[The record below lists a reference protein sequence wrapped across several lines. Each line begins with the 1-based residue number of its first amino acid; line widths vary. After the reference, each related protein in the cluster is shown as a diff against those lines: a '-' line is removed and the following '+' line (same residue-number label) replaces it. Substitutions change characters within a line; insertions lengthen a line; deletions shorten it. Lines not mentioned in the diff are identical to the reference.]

1 MKIFNIRLGKKFY
14 CRHFTYVKLL
24 NLPSFEKTE
33 GSTFLIECE
42 TIYFLINKNNIRLM
56 TTENDINTASSDEK
70 RKPYVIL
77 IGSAS
82 GIGKST
88 IAAELAKTLN
98 IKHLIESDF
107 LRAVVRGI
115 IGKEYAPALH
125 SSSYDAYKH
134 IRNKSRYTSY
144 DELIAAGFDDHASYV
159 IPAVEKVIQR
169 AITDF
174 DDIVI
179 EGVHLVPGLIN
190 TEQFEDEANIYF
202 FVLSS
207 DEESHK
213 ERFVKRAIQIHR
225 GGKQLDFFKENR
237 IIHDHLLAQA
247 KENDVHIIKA
257 EAIDKTLEKILSV
270 INKSCTTIK
279 LTNTVDELKDII
291 NIIINENNGTLEKVT
306 YNIKGFSE
314 PLIRNVN
321 VSDFESA
328 QKFIENLNEDEDKKK
343 YLNELYELSEYR
355 QTTICAP
362 NQEKLDKIINEL
374 NDRGYVL
381 NE

>member
-1 MKIFNIRLGKKFY
+1 M
-14 CRHFTYVKLL
+14 
-24 NLPSFEKTE
+24 
-33 GSTFLIECE
+33 
-42 TIYFLINKNNIRLM
+42 
-56 TTENDINTASSDEK
+56 

-88 IAAELAKTLN
+88 IAAELAKKLN

-107 LRAVVRGI
+107 IRAVVRGI

-125 SSSYDAYKH
+125 SSSYDAYKS

-144 DELIAAGFDDHASYV
+144 EDLISAGFDDHASYV
-159 IPAVEKVIQR
+159 IPALEKVIQR
-169 AITDF
+169 AITDY
-174 DDIVI
+174 DDIII

-190 TEQFEDEANIYF
+190 IEQFKDYANIYF

-213 ERFVKRAIQIHR
+213 ERFVKRAVQIHR

-237 IIHDHLLAQA
+237 IIHDHLLEQA
-247 KENDVHIIKA
+247 RANNVHIINS
-257 EAIDKTLEKILSV
+257 ETIEKTLEQILGI

-279 LTNTVDELKDII
+279 LI
-291 NIIINENNGTLEKVT
+291 NDVNDLADVIDIIINRNNGTLENIT
-306 YNIKGFSE
+306 YNIKGFKE
-314 PLIRNVN
+314 PLSRKIG
-321 VSDFESA
+321 VSDTESA
-328 QKFIENLNEDEDKKK
+328 NKFIKKINEDESKKE
-343 YLNELYELSEYR
+343 YLAELYRLSEYR
-355 QTTICAP
+355 QTTICASNP
-362 NQEKLDKIINEL
+362 EKLDNIVKEL
-374 NDRGYVL
+374 NDKGYVL

>member
-1 MKIFNIRLGKKFY
+1 MSN
-14 CRHFTYVKLL
+14 
-24 NLPSFEKTE
+24 E
-33 GSTFLIECE
+33 
-42 TIYFLINKNNIRLM
+42 
-56 TTENDINTASSDEK
+56 TENYIKTTNNM

-88 IAAELAKTLN
+88 IASEVAKSLN

-107 LRAVVRGI
+107 IRAVVRGI

-134 IRNKSRYTSY
+134 IRNKSRYNSY
-144 DELIAAGFDDHASYV
+144 SDLVSAGFDDHASYV
-159 IPAVEKVIQR
+159 IPALEKIIQR
-169 AITDF
+169 AITDY

-190 TEQFEDEANIYF
+190 TEQFKEYANIYF
-202 FVLSS
+202 FILSS

-237 IIHDHLLAQA
+237 IIHDHLLNQA
-247 KENDVHIIKA
+247 EINNVNVINA
-257 EAIDKTLEKILSV
+257 ESIDKTLDKILSI

-279 LTNTVDELKDII
+279 LINSVDELEDVID
-291 NIIINENNGTLEKVT
+291 IIINKNNGNLGKIT
-306 YNIKGFSE
+306 YNIKGFKE
-314 PLIRNVN
+314 PLIRNIGVN
-321 VSDFESA
+321 DAKSA
-328 QKFIENLNEDEDKKK
+328 DRFLNLIKEDNDKNE
-343 YLNELYELSEYR
+343 YLNELYNLSEYR

-362 NQEKLDKIINEL
+362 NQEKLDKIVKEL
-374 NDRGYVL
+374 TDKGYVL

>member
-1 MKIFNIRLGKKFY
+1 M
-14 CRHFTYVKLL
+14 
-24 NLPSFEKTE
+24 
-33 GSTFLIECE
+33 
-42 TIYFLINKNNIRLM
+42 
-56 TTENDINTASSDEK
+56 

-107 LRAVVRGI
+107 IRAVVRGI

-134 IRNKSRYTSY
+134 LRNKNRYESY
-144 DELIAAGFDDHASYV
+144 DELVSAGFDEHAASV
-159 IPAVEKVIQR
+159 IPGLEKVIQR

-174 DDIVI
+174 DDIII

-190 TEQFEDEANIYF
+190 IEQFKDYASIYF

-213 ERFVKRAIQIHR
+213 ERFVKRAVQIHR
-225 GGKQLDFFKENR
+225 GGKQLDFFRENR
-237 IIHDHLLAQA
+237 IIHDHLLNQ
-247 KENDVHIIKA
+247 A
-257 EAIDKTLEKILSV
+257 EAHGVNIINTDGDVDKSIDKILSI
-270 INKSCTTIK
+270 INKTCTTVN
-279 LTNTVDELKDII
+279 LVNSVDELADVID
-291 NIIINENNGTLEKVT
+291 IIINRNGGSLEKVV
-306 YNIKGFSE
+306 YNIKGFKE
-314 PLIRNVN
+314 PLARNINVSESSAAEKFIRN
-321 VSDFESA
+321 
-328 QKFIENLNEDEDKKK
+328 ITENENKKE
-343 YLNELYELSEYR
+343 YLNELYKLSEYR
-355 QTTICAP
+355 KTTICAS
-362 NQEKLDKIINEL
+362 NEEKLNNIIKEL
-374 NDRGYVL
+374 TEKGYVL

>member
-1 MKIFNIRLGKKFY
+1 MN
-14 CRHFTYVKLL
+14 
-24 NLPSFEKTE
+24 S
-33 GSTFLIECE
+33 
-42 TIYFLINKNNIRLM
+42 
-56 TTENDINTASSDEK
+56 ENDININSGDDK

-144 DELIAAGFDDHASYV
+144 DELIVAGFDDHASYV
-159 IPAVEKVIQR
+159 IPAIEKVIQR

-174 DDIVI
+174 DDIII

-190 TEQFEDEANIYF
+190 TEQFEEDANIYF

-247 KENDVHIIKA
+247 EENDIRIIKA
-257 EAIDKTLEKILSV
+257 ESIDRTLERILSV
-270 INKSCTTIK
+270 INKSCATIK
-279 LTNTVDELKDII
+279 LTNTVDELEEVI
-291 NIIINENNGTLEKVT
+291 NIIINENSGTIEKVT
-306 YNIKGFSE
+306 YNIKGFKE
-314 PLIRNVN
+314 PLIRNIN
-321 VSDFESA
+321 VGDFESA
-328 QKFIENLNEDEDKKK
+328 RRFIERLDEDKDKKK

-362 NQEKLDKIINEL
+362 NQEKLDKIIKEL
-374 NDRGYVL
+374 NDKGYVL

>member
-1 MKIFNIRLGKKFY
+1 M
-14 CRHFTYVKLL
+14 
-24 NLPSFEKTE
+24 
-33 GSTFLIECE
+33 
-42 TIYFLINKNNIRLM
+42 
-56 TTENDINTASSDEK
+56 

-88 IAAELAKTLN
+88 IAAELAKQLN

-107 LRAVVRGI
+107 IRAVVRGI

-134 IRNKSRYTSY
+134 LRNKNRYEDY
-144 DELIAAGFDDHASYV
+144 DDLVSAGFDEHASYV
-159 IPAVEKVIQR
+159 IPALEKIIQR
-169 AITDF
+169 AITDY

-179 EGVHLVPGLIN
+179 EGVHLVPGLIDI
-190 TEQFEDEANIYF
+190 EQFTDFANIYF
-202 FVLSS
+202 FILSS

-237 IIHDHLLAQA
+237 IIHNHLLKQA
-247 KENDVHIIKA
+247 VKNNVEIINT
-257 EAIDKTLEKILSV
+257 ETIEKSLDQILSI
-270 INKSCTTIK
+270 INKASATVK
-279 LTNTVDELKDII
+279 LINAVDDLEDVI
-291 NIIINENNGTLEKVT
+291 NIIIENNNGSIEKIT
-306 YNIKGFSE
+306 YNIPGFRE
-314 PLIRNVN
+314 PLSRNIN
-321 VSDFESA
+321 ISDIASA
-328 QKFIENLNEDEDKKK
+328 KKFIDNLNKNEDKKE
-343 YLNELYELSEYR
+343 YLTKLYGLSDYR
-355 QTTICAP
+355 NTVICAP

-374 NDRGYVL
+374 NEKGYVL